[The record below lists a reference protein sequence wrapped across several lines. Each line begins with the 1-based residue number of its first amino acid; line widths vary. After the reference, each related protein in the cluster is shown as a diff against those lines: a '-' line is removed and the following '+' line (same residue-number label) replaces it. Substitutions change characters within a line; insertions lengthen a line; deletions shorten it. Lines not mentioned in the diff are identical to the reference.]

1 MSTTRNMRNTTG
13 GGSFLRR
20 FIASPHDTL
29 TVGCTHLKR
38 TTEDTDK
45 ASCVRNHNNMSMI
58 TKKCLA
64 KFLERMHVR
73 LSKGHE
79 NHLSIM
85 LGDWNTTK
93 KAMKEDVDACLHEH
107 AASTQGETITAQYQE
122 RRDHGAFF
130 HGHRQWKAEG
140 ENHSLFSE
148 VINAFKSSKE
158 EAKRIETKKA
168 EH

>member
-1 MSTTRNMRNTTG
+1 MHLPSSDAGSG
-13 GGSFLRR
+13 GN
-20 FIASPHDTL
+20 D
-29 TVGCTHLKR
+29 
-38 TTEDTDK
+38 
-45 ASCVRNHNNMSMI
+45 
-58 TKKCLA
+58 
-64 KFLERMHVR
+64 
-73 LSKGHE
+73 